1 MQKFLSLAFRNVF
14 RNRRR
19 TLMTLLMVAGGVS
32 SLLLAGGFF
41 ASMFFRLQ
49 ESTIQNGLGHLQI
62 HNADY
67 FAKDEQHALEYGL
80 EGYARIA
87 AQARSMPHVRGVAP
101 RIEFAGMVSNGMKSS
116 TFLGTAVDAVAER
129 QTGFVPR
136 VSAGRGFTENGDPER
151 NEALIGAG
159 LARSMSVK
167 PGDGL
172 TLLAITQDGAL
183 NGIDVE
189 IAGIVTTGFKEM
201 DDRIVRVSLGAAQ
214 RLLQT
219 TRVTKL
225 VVGLDD
231 TRNTDSVHRALSGVL
246 DPSGRKFVIKKWV
259 ELATFY
265 RQVRLLFSGIFLFLG
280 VIVFFMVVM
289 SSANTLIMAM
299 FERTREI
306 GTMLAMGTPRSWIL
320 GLFVAEGVLTG
331 ILGAVTGLV
340 CGTGL
345 GLLLNRM
352 HLYMPAP
359 PGNTDPLMIQIRQ
372 VPELTVAA
380 GVLIV
385 ITLAVAS
392 ILPAMRA
399 SRLRIVDSLAHV

>member
-1 MQKFLSLAFRNVF
+1 MRKFLSLAFRNVF

-32 SLLLAGGFF
+32 ALLLAGGFF
-41 ASMFFRLQ
+41 ASMFYRLR
-49 ESTIQNGLGHLQI
+49 EATIQNGLGHLQI
-62 HNADY
+62 YNAVY
-67 FAKDEQHALEYGL
+67 FMKDEQRVLEYGL
-80 EGYARIA
+80 EGHAGIA
-87 AQARSMPHVRGVAP
+87 AQARSMAHVRGVAP
-101 RIEFAGMVSNGMKSS
+101 RIEFTGMVSNGMKSA
-116 TFLGTAVDAVAER
+116 TFLGTAVDAAAER
-129 QTGFVPR
+129 RTGFVPH
-136 VSAGRGFTENGDPER
+136 VALGRGFTEAGDPAV

-183 NGIDVE
+183 NGVDVD
-189 IAGIVTTGFKEM
+189 IVGIVTTGFKEM
-201 DDRIVRVSLGAAQ
+201 DDRIVRVSLSAAQ

-231 TRNTDSVHRALSGVL
+231 TDNTEAVYAALRARL
-246 DPSGRKFVIKKWV
+246 DRSRQKVAIKKWV
-259 ELATFY
+259 ELATYY
-265 RQVRLLFSGIFLFLG
+265 RQVRLLFSGIFLFVG

-306 GTMLAMGTPRSWIL
+306 GTMLAMGTPRAWIL

-331 ILGAVTGLV
+331 VLGAVAGLLG
-340 CGTGL
+340 GTML

-359 PGNTDPLMIQIRQ
+359 PGNTDALLIQIRQ
-372 VPELTVAA
+372 VPELTVAS
-380 GVLIV
+380 GILVIV
-385 ITLAVAS
+385 TLALAS
-392 ILPAMRA
+392 ILPAVRA
-399 SRLRIVDSLAHV
+399 SRLRIVESLAHV